1 MYLQYYYSNLEMNPS
16 LSIPPSTKSD
26 TRASQIAIYGKRPPE
41 KVSLDDLC
49 PAPNVCPECPHPKDF
64 KCKDAAVSLFD
75 LVGHLDIRPLG
86 NASYPGL
93 PNRSLGKV
101 ANMKMIVNKQ

>member
-1 MYLQYYYSNLEMNPS
+1 MNPS

-26 TRASQIAIYGKRPPE
+26 TIASQIAIYGKRPPE